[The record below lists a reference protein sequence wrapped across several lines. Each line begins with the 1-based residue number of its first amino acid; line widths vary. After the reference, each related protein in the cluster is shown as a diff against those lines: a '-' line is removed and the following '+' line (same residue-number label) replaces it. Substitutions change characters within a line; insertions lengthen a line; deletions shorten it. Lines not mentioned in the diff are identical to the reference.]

1 MLFNNS
7 YNKLPEDFFQR
18 INPIPV
24 KNPQLITFNTKLGKR
39 LGIEKKSNEQLAK
52 IFSGNAL
59 IKGSSPIALAYA
71 GHQFGYFVNQLGDG
85 RAVLLGEIS
94 TPNNIRYDIQ
104 LKGSGQTK
112 FSRQGDGR
120 SPLGPVIR
128 EYLISESMNSLRVP
142 TTRSL
147 AAVTTGEEVIRETK
161 LPGGV
166 LTRVAES
173 HIRVGTFEYF
183 AAQNKI
189 DNLHK
194 LADYTIN
201 RHFQDIKDS
210 SNKYLS
216 LLEVVCEK
224 QIQLVTKWMGV
235 GFIHGVMNTDNTS
248 IVGET
253 IDYGPCA
260 FMDEYDP
267 AAVFSSIDTHGRY
280 AYGNQPLI
288 AQWNMTCFANC
299 LIPLIDNKI
308 QKAQEKAQ
316 EVINNFPKK
325 MNDSLMKVMCKKVG
339 LDFKKS
345 DSDKVIKKLL
355 QLMHSNQSDFT
366 LTFSSLSKVI
376 NDEDSSVFLRQ
387 FKENKKI
394 TEWLIEWKKNI
405 KKQKLSSKE
414 VLKILRSSNP
424 NFIPRNHLIENAI
437 TLATKDNDFTE
448 MKKLLSILTK
458 PYSNQNSNKDYMR
471 SPKPEE
477 KVSQT
482 FCGT

>member
-7 YNKLPEDFFQR
+7 YDKLPEDFFQR

-210 SNKYLS
+210 SSFQS
-216 LLEVVCEK
+216 LEK
-224 QIQLVTKWMGV
+224 
-235 GFIHGVMNTDNTS
+235 
-248 IVGET
+248 
-253 IDYGPCA
+253 
-260 FMDEYDP
+260 
-267 AAVFSSIDTHGRY
+267 
-280 AYGNQPLI
+280 
-288 AQWNMTCFANC
+288 
-299 LIPLIDNKI
+299 
-308 QKAQEKAQ
+308 
-316 EVINNFPKK
+316 
-325 MNDSLMKVMCKKVG
+325 
-339 LDFKKS
+339 
-345 DSDKVIKKLL
+345 
-355 QLMHSNQSDFT
+355 
-366 LTFSSLSKVI
+366 
-376 NDEDSSVFLRQ
+376 
-387 FKENKKI
+387 
-394 TEWLIEWKKNI
+394 
-405 KKQKLSSKE
+405 
-414 VLKILRSSNP
+414 
-424 NFIPRNHLIENAI
+424 
-437 TLATKDNDFTE
+437 
-448 MKKLLSILTK
+448 
-458 PYSNQNSNKDYMR
+458 
-471 SPKPEE
+471 
-477 KVSQT
+477 
-482 FCGT
+482 

>member
-1 MLFNNS
+1 MLFNNT
-7 YNKLPEDFFQR
+7 YEKLPEEFFQR

-24 KNPQLITFNTKLGKR
+24 KNPQLITFNVELGKT
-39 LGIEKKSNEQLAK
+39 LGINKKSKKQLAE
-52 IFSGNAL
+52 IFSGNIL

-85 RAVLLGEIS
+85 RAVLLGEVS
-94 TPNNIRYDIQ
+94 TSKKKKYDIQ

-112 FSRQGDGR
+112 FSRRGDGR

-128 EYLISESMNSLRVP
+128 EYLISESMNSLGIP

-147 AAVTTGEEVIRETK
+147 AAVTTGEEVVRESI

-183 AAQNKI
+183 AAQNKT
-189 DNLHK
+189 DNLMK

-201 RHFQDIKDS
+201 RHFSIINNS

-216 LLEVVCEK
+216 LLEVACDR
-224 QIQLVTKWMGV
+224 QIELVAKWLGI

-260 FMDEYDP
+260 FMDEYNP
-267 AAVFSSIDTHGRY
+267 AAVFSSIDTNGRY

-288 AQWNMTCFANC
+288 AQWNMTCLANC
-299 LIPLIDNKI
+299 LIPLIDK
-308 QKAQEKAQ
+308 QSKKAQEKAQ
-316 EVINNFPKK
+316 KVINNFPKK
-325 MNDSLMKVMCKKVG
+325 MNAALMRVMCNKIG
-339 LDFKKS
+339 LDSEKGNSKELMQQ
-345 DSDKVIKKLL
+345 LL
-355 QLMHSNQSDFT
+355 NLMNSNKSDFT
-366 LTFSSLSKVI
+366 LTFSSLKNVLV
-376 NDEDSSVFLRQ
+376 DEMNSLFLDQ
-387 FKENKKI
+387 FKDKRE
-394 TEWLIEWKKNI
+394 IEKWI
-405 KKQKLSSKE
+405 KYWKLSIGKQAVSKT
-414 VLKILRSSNP
+414 KILKTLQSSNP
-424 NFIPRNHLIENAI
+424 IFIPRNHLIEKAI
-437 TLATKDNDFTE
+437 KLATKDNDFTE

-458 PYSNQNSNKDYMR
+458 PYTERNSYNTYMNP
-471 SPKPEE
+471 PKVEE
-477 KVSQT
+477 RISQT

>member
-1 MLFNNS
+1 
-7 YNKLPEDFFQR
+7 
-18 INPIPV
+18 
-24 KNPQLITFNTKLGKR
+24 
-39 LGIEKKSNEQLAK
+39 
-52 IFSGNAL
+52 
-59 IKGSSPIALAYA
+59 
-71 GHQFGYFVNQLGDG
+71 
-85 RAVLLGEIS
+85 
-94 TPNNIRYDIQ
+94 
-104 LKGSGQTK
+104 
-112 FSRQGDGR
+112 
-120 SPLGPVIR
+120 
-128 EYLISESMNSLRVP
+128 
-142 TTRSL
+142 
-147 AAVTTGEEVIRETK
+147 
-161 LPGGV
+161 
-166 LTRVAES
+166 
-173 HIRVGTFEYF
+173 
-183 AAQNKI
+183 
-189 DNLHK
+189 
-194 LADYTIN
+194 
-201 RHFQDIKDS
+201 
-210 SNKYLS
+210 
-216 LLEVVCEK
+216 
-224 QIQLVTKWMGV
+224 
-235 GFIHGVMNTDNTS
+235 
-248 IVGET
+248 
-253 IDYGPCA
+253 
-260 FMDEYDP
+260 
-267 AAVFSSIDTHGRY
+267 
-280 AYGNQPLI
+280 
-288 AQWNMTCFANC
+288 MTCFANC

-355 QLMHSNQSDFT
+355 QLMHSNKSDFT

-458 PYSNQNSNKDYMR
+458 PYSNQSSNKDYMR